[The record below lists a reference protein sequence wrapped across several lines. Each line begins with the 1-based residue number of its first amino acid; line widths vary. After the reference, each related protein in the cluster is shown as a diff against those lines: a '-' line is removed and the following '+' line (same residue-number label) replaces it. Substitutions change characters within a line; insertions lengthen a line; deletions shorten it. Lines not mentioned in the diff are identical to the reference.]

1 MEWRFWRKESW
12 EASPTKAMIAVGLVL
27 SIVLYGAMFLASL
40 GVASL
45 AVTTDTEERLV
56 EQVLATADDNEDV
69 AELVLASNIPSA
81 CFPETD
87 NEQLLRMRAEFLW
100 LSKNRCELELD
111 ANNEPLPCKQV
122 LDYLA
127 SAKTDRD
134 TLAKGIEAIAKDE
147 TLPEPIRDS
156 ASRPSAIEPKG
167 KLFEPRG
174 PDSSTCV
181 TKLNEAS
188 PYPSISST
196 MMSDLLGM
204 ELKLSEWI
212 GDAQKEPKPDVKEDE
227 KGMAAL
233 QPEESAA
240 AFITSYG
247 GGRPSLE
254 GLRGL
259 SQPKA
264 EDDQLSLEV
273 LWAEASRALKRDRA
287 QSHAEDDIGEEVRQ
301 TGYEEFTTVLK
312 EGATHLLF
320 FALILILWGAFTGLA
335 GWRRWCAGFVLV
347 AVVVGFLAP
356 DALTSLGVEKAKDV
370 GGDTESF
377 NSLVGA
383 PFALLAML
391 LDFFQNVV
399 ASVGKVETQQ
409 AILYAALFAAIFLA
423 QSQLALVGAAYG
435 MLVVPTWIDTGVFSV
450 LPWNLDM
457 LDVAIMLPL
466 VLWFVQIVSVILA
479 AMVARGVW
487 AKWGVAIVQRGKE
500 LMQQEVALAPAG
512 SGEGVEKLKE
522 E

>member
-1 MEWRFWRKESW
+1 
-12 EASPTKAMIAVGLVL
+12 MIAVCLVL
-27 SIVLYGAMFLASL
+27 SIILYGSMFLASL

-56 EQVLATADDNEDV
+56 EQVLATAEDNEDV
-69 AELVLASNIPSA
+69 AKLVLASEIPDV

-87 NEQLLRMRAEFLW
+87 NEQLLRMGAEFLW
-100 LSKNRCELELD
+100 LSKERCELELD
-111 ANNEPLPCKQV
+111 ANGEPLPCKPV
-122 LDYLA
+122 VDYLA
-127 SAKTDRD
+127 SAKTDKD
-134 TLAKGIEAIAKDE
+134 TIAKGIEAIAKDE
-147 TLPEPIRDS
+147 TLPKPIRDS
-156 ASRPSAIEPKG
+156 ASKPMARAPKG

-174 PDSSTCV
+174 PDSSACV
-181 TKLNEAS
+181 TRLNETS
-188 PYPSISST
+188 PYPSISLA

-204 ELKLSEWI
+204 ELKKSEWI
-212 GDAQKEPKPDVKEDE
+212 GDAQKEPKPDVKEDK
-227 KGMAAL
+227 KGMDAL
-233 QPEESAA
+233 QPGSASE
-240 AFITSYG
+240 FITSYG
-247 GGRPSLE
+247 GGRDFLE
-254 GLRGL
+254 KLRGTP
-259 SQPKA
+259 QPKA
-264 EDDQLSLEV
+264 EDDQLRLEA
-273 LWAEASRALKRDRA
+273 LWTLASQALERDRA
-287 QSHAEDDIGEEVRQ
+287 QSHDEDDIGEEVRQ
-301 TGYEEFTTVLK
+301 QGYEEFTTVLK
-312 EGATHLLF
+312 KGATHLLF

-423 QSQLALVGAAYG
+423 QSQLTLVGAAYG
-435 MLVVPTWIDTGVFSV
+435 MLVVPTWTDTGVFSV
-450 LPWNLDM
+450 LPWELDV
-457 LDVAIMLPL
+457 LDVAIMLPI
-466 VLWFVQIVSVILA
+466 VLWFVQIVSVVLA

-487 AKWGVAIVQRGKE
+487 AKWGVAIVKRGKE
-500 LMQQEVALAPAG
+500 LMEQEVALAPAG
-512 SGEGVEKLKE
+512 SGEDVEKLKE